1 QELYRRLK
9 FNHDF
14 QAKIEKKETSYR
26 IIKILKKVSDHLNII
41 PDVRKRAIYL
51 YNKIV
56 KNAIKWRLKI
66 PNHVS
71 LIATCLF
78 LASRE
83 FSSQAPITIYEICN
97 TFVNF
102 GHRVR
107 CRMIIRDILKFKRN
121 LGLKRINH
129 KSSDY
134 LDRLLNKLYYDRE
147 FNIRFKKKSSAINL
161 NCYIRLLKQFATE
174 ILNRIP
180 YNIKS
185 SRNPFILAGAS
196 IYGADVIISKKKRQK
211 RILTQKILSG
221 ATGIA
226 EYSIRDHY
234 CTVIKGF
241 IISEFNI
248 KSNQKME

>member
-1 QELYRRLK
+1 
-9 FNHDF
+9 
-14 QAKIEKKETSYR
+14 
-26 IIKILKKVSDHLNII
+26 
-41 PDVRKRAIYL
+41 
-51 YNKIV
+51 
-56 KNAIKWRLKI
+56 
-66 PNHVS
+66 
-71 LIATCLF
+71 
-78 LASRE
+78 
-83 FSSQAPITIYEICN
+83 
-97 TFVNF
+97 
-102 GHRVR
+102 
-107 CRMIIRDILKFKRN
+107 
-121 LGLKRINH
+121 LKRINH